1 MPRKVAYS
9 RAPQCPQS
17 LTLQAVYA
25 LRGPVKEQS
34 QALSRRRRTPV
45 ASCEKRQ
52 LEPRPHQ
59 PTSGAATD
67 VLYPELEV
75 SRSKQALPGGTKP
88 DSRPMETPACP
99 TRKFSFLVPE
109 RHQPD
114 MAGCHHG
121 TAQNGSG
128 G

>member
-1 MPRKVAYS
+1 M
-9 RAPQCPQS
+9 
-17 LTLQAVYA
+17 
-25 LRGPVKEQS
+25 
-34 QALSRRRRTPV
+34 

-59 PTSGAATD
+59 PTSGAAAE
-67 VLYPELEV
+67 VLCPELD
-75 SRSKQALPGGTKP
+75 RSAEANKLLSGGTKP
-88 DSRPMETPACP
+88 DSRPMETPGCP

-121 TAQNGSG
+121 TAENGSG